1 MTEFIHLLKEGI
13 LTDSKLP
20 SSFMNILETL
30 KKFDAITTKKQQYL
44 LKKSYCIGKIELTKE
59 GYGFIT
65 PLPKINNQPDWLIE
79 KKLLK
84 NANKG
89 DIALAK
95 ILTKTPHKTKAKV
108 LTILERKCQNVIAY
122 LEKYQLDCIA
132 ISIPNEIPYK
142 IKASQKSLKM
152 LPKGT
157 LLKLN
162 PKNGEILEILGTL
175 EDSNIDEVLSL
186 SLYQRQ
192 ESFSL
197 QAEIQAQN
205 TKKVKIQDFKERIN
219 LTHLP
224 FCTIDPKNA
233 KDHDDAIFYDSQYS
247 LLYIA
252 IADVSHYV
260 TPNSPLDIEAKNRS
274 FSIYFPHKSIPMLPP
289 ALSENL
295 CSLQEGKIRLAMTF
309 KIRLH
314 KRTKAILH
322 TELLHSLIKVKQ
334 KLNYEEVDELL
345 ESKRS
350 SIIKTP
356 LKPMLL
362 ELNTLAQTLRK
373 KRLQIGFDFLGDSLE
388 LELDKNTEL
397 KSAHLKYQTLSH
409 QLVEECMLLANI
421 QSAEMLEQ
429 KTSQK
434 DSTLG
439 IYRIHPKPKP
449 QNIKAL
455 FLELKMLGLWK
466 HNTIPKTTEAFH
478 EAILRVQKSAKKAKL
493 AIEVDKLIVKSM
505 EQASYASH
513 NIGHFGLGFKAY
525 SHFTSPIRRY
535 SDLLFHRILK
545 EKITLTQMPS
555 SKESLPSLCEDL
567 SQKEREVA
575 KIEQDFQDRKFARYL
590 FKHIGQSYEGIIH
603 SQNNHIPIV
612 TLSSPPLI
620 GAKVISLKNCG
631 TKYQKV
637 RIQILEVN
645 LATAKIYGK
654 VVEYLNEENK
664 QLLHYFSHKLQNKP
678 HKSQAKQT
686 AKQLIKNIKTHK
698 RKNNVSKRT

>member
-1 MTEFIHLLKEGI
+1 MTEFIYLLKEGI
-13 LTDSKLP
+13 FTDSKLP
-20 SSFMNILETL
+20 SPFMDILETL
-30 KKFDAITTKKQQYL
+30 KQFDALTTKKQRYI

-65 PLPKINNQPDWLIE
+65 PLPKIHNQPDWLIE

-89 DIALAK
+89 DIALAQ
-95 ILTKTPHKTKAKV
+95 ILTKKSHKKTKAKV
-108 LTILERKCQNVIAY
+108 LTILESKEQNVIAY
-122 LEKYQLDCIA
+122 LEKYQLNCIA
-132 ISIPNEIPYK
+132 ISIPNEISYK
-142 IKASQKSLKM
+142 IKAPQKSLKT

-175 EDSNIDEVLSL
+175 DDPNIDEILSL
-186 SLYQRQ
+186 NLYQRQ

-205 TKKVKIQDFKERIN
+205 TKEVKIKDFKERIN

-233 KDHDDAIFYDSQYS
+233 KDHDDAIFYDSTSS

-295 CSLQEGKIRLAMTF
+295 CSLREGKVRLAMTF
-309 KIRLH
+309 KMRLH

-322 TELLHSLIKVKQ
+322 TELLHALIKVKQ
-334 KLNYEEVDELL
+334 KLNYEEVDEFLQT
-345 ESKRS
+345 KQS
-350 SIIKTP
+350 SVIKHP

-362 ELNTLAQTLRK
+362 ELNALAQTLRK

-397 KSAHLKYQTLSH
+397 KSASLKFQTLSH

-421 QSAEMLEQ
+421 QSAKMLQQ
-429 KTSQK
+429 KASNK

-466 HNTIPKTTEAFH
+466 HNAAPKTIESFH
-478 EAILRVQKSAKKAKL
+478 KAILEVQKLSKKAKL
-493 AIEVDKLIVKSM
+493 AIEVDKLIIKSM

-513 NIGHFGLGFKAY
+513 NIGHFGLGFDAY

-535 SDLLFHRILK
+535 SDLLLHRILK
-545 EKITLTQMPS
+545 EKITLTQMPN
-555 SKESLPSLCEDL
+555 SKESLPILCEDL
-567 SQKEREVA
+567 SQKEREVT

-603 SQNNHIPIV
+603 SQNNQNPIV
-612 TLSSPPLI
+612 TLSSYPLI
-620 GAKVISLKNCG
+620 GARVISLKSCG
-631 TKYQKV
+631 TKYQRV

-654 VVEYLNEENK
+654 IIEYFNEDNK
-664 QLLHYFSHKLQNKP
+664 QLLNYFSQKTQKKPSKLK
-678 HKSQAKQT
+678 AKQK
-686 AKQLIKNIKTHK
+686 AKQFIKNIKTRK
-698 RKNNVSKRT
+698 RK